1 MNESLDQS
9 QAADRI
15 TPKPAD
21 SPLPERTVTDHDAH
35 TRDPAATAPAVTP
48 VPSAGAQFLTVF
60 PPIMLP
66 MFLAV
71 ADQTIVATA
80 LPAIASSLGDIERAS
95 WVVVSYLIANTIAAP
110 VYGRLG
116 DTFGRRLMMF
126 AALGIFMAG
135 SVLCALAPSILM
147 LTVFRAV
154 QGFGG
159 GGLMTLSQAL
169 IGEAIPPRER
179 GRYQGYLAGIAVSSN
194 TFGPVAG
201 GYLTQAF
208 GWQSIFLI
216 NIPLGLLAVFFV
228 FRIPPRQ
235 GDRRRTMF
243 DAPGL
248 VLFIFF
254 VGPVILALEQ
264 VQRMEVST
272 LPLALGLLAF
282 GLISL
287 GLLSWQERITTSPL
301 IPPRLF
307 RQPSIWRADAM
318 AACHGAALVSLI
330 TFLPIYLRAV
340 RGASPAETGLVLL
353 PLTAGIGIGSMFT
366 GQMVTRT
373 GRTAVFPTCGLMAA
387 TIGLV
392 AIAFL
397 APLMSPTQLAWSFCV
412 IALFMG
418 TVMGVVQVTVQ
429 AVSGPRLLGTGAA
442 MVQFSR
448 SVGAAVGTA
457 SVAAILF
464 SILSASDRST
474 ASLFGSIIEQGPD
487 VLAGLT
493 PARQAAVHA
502 QIGEAFRAAFLTV
515 AAFTGMGTVL
525 AWTLPLRRL

>member
-1 MNESLDQS
+1 MRAPLRESFGKNRFMNQSNDEALDV
-9 QAADRI
+9 R
-15 TPKPAD
+15 PAD
-21 SPLPERTVTDHDAH
+21 AGVSGA
-35 TRDPAATAPAVTP
+35 PAASEESEQAKPP
-48 VPSAGAQFLTVF
+48 RHLFLTIF
-60 PPIMLP
+60 PSIMLP

-80 LPAIASSLGDIERAS
+80 LPTIASDLGNVERAS

-116 DTFGRRLMMF
+116 DTFGRRPMMIM
-126 AALGIFMAG
+126 ALSIFMLG
-135 SVLCALAPSILM
+135 SVLCALSPNIEW
-147 LTVFRAV
+147 LTAFRVV

-179 GRYQGYLAGIAVSSN
+179 GRYQGYLAGVSVSSS

-201 GYLTQAF
+201 GYLTEAF
-208 GWQSIFLI
+208 GWQSIFYI
-216 NIPLGLLAVFFV
+216 NIPLGFAAAALVLRLAA
-228 FRIPPRQ
+228 RPA
-235 GDRRRTMF
+235 DRLRTTF
-243 DAPGL
+243 DVPGL
-248 VLFIFF
+248 VLFIMF
-254 VGPVILALEQ
+254 VSPVILAFEQ
-264 VQRMEVST
+264 LQRMRAST
-272 LPLALGLLAF
+272 IPIALGLLAF
-282 GLISL
+282 GILAL
-287 GLLSWQERITTSPL
+287 AALFWQERRTTSPL

-307 RQPSIWRADAM
+307 REPSIWRSDAM

-340 RGASPAETGLVLL
+340 RGASPAETGLLLL

-373 GRTAVFPTCGLMAA
+373 GCTAVFPTYGLLAA
-387 TIGLV
+387 TVGIV
-392 AIAFL
+392 AIAFV
-397 APLMSPTQLAWSFCV
+397 APLMSPTELAWSFCG

-457 SVAAILF
+457 TVAAILF

-474 ASLFGSIIEQGPD
+474 ASVFGNIIEQGPD
-487 VLAGLT
+487 VLASLA
-493 PARQAAVHA
+493 PARQAAVQA
-502 QIGEAFRAAFLTV
+502 QIGDAFRAAFLTV
-515 AAFTGMGTVL
+515 AAFTGIGAVL
-525 AWTLPLRRL
+525 AWTLPMRRL